1 MSMVRLTLLFLLVLL
16 LALAVVPAI
25 AGESV
30 TVGDVTFECK
40 ITGSANDGF
49 SILATNSGKTDKKCK
64 ASCTLTKKDGKSKQ
78 TWEHEH
84 PVSGFT
90 GEPGDKPRIQ
100 MFYGEGDI
108 SGAPLSNPEV
118 TASCE

>member
-25 AGESV
+25 AGEKV

-49 SILATNSGKTDKKCK
+49 SILATNPGKTDKKCK
-64 ASCTLTKKDGKSKQ
+64 ASCTLTKNDGKPQ
-78 TWEHEH
+78 TWENENT
-84 PVSGFT
+84 VSGFT

-100 MFYGEGDI
+100 MFYGKGDI

-118 TASCE
+118 KASCE